1 MGILVL
7 VNNFGIFQLYV
18 EVLID
23 RMQRPP
29 DCEIVLQFH
38 GHLLPHQLLEV
49 GEEQLHHKIKS
60 NEKRFK
66 TSIPNKIEKLDR
78 RDTRK
83 VPSFLYKHQ
92 RRSADGGNDDHGG
105 GGGAVT
111 LRVISIREKRRGI
124 KLNFEDDP
132 ANGPLT

>member
-78 RDTRK
+78 RDTLERYHLFYT
-83 VPSFLYKHQ
+83 S
-92 RRSADGGNDDHGG
+92 
-105 GGGAVT
+105 
-111 LRVISIREKRRGI
+111 
-124 KLNFEDDP
+124 
-132 ANGPLT
+132 ANGARRTAATTTTAAAAAL